1 MTVKQYQAFKRFH
14 KRSVRL
20 RGWWDAQDKIS
31 PLLAL
36 LVVALL
42 FALLF
47 HNKYV
52 I

>member
-1 MTVKQYQAFKRFH
+1 MTLRQYRMFKRFH

-20 RGWWDAQDKIS
+20 RGWWVAQDKIS
-31 PLLAL
+31 PLLSL

-52 I
+52 T

>member
-31 PLLAL
+31 PLLGLLGAAL
-36 LVVALL
+36 ICAWLWP
-42 FALLF
+42 
-47 HNKYV
+47 
-52 I
+52 

>member
-1 MTVKQYQAFKRFH
+1 MTLRQYQAFKRFH

-20 RGWWDAQDKIS
+20 RGWWVRQDKIS

-36 LVVALL
+36 LAVALIC
-42 FALLF
+42 AWLF